1 MPILTPLWTI
11 WGPTWSHLGPNFAH
25 LEPNFVE
32 NSDRI
37 APNMP
42 GRTRRPLQITIFL
55 DFGPLQATIFN
66 EFLVHFASISSAV
79 LHTASDLRLVLSTP
93 LGNDFHS
100 SWYRSLHISHMFCTC
115 FVRCFAC
122 LAPFRLIF
130 SRIGWTST
138 WCCDGRLAKPAQ
150 SGAAPTGCCK
160 P

>member
-1 MPILTPLWTI
+1 MPILTRLWTI
-11 WGPTWSHLGPNFAH
+11 WCPAWSHLGTNFAH
-25 LEPNFVE
+25 LVPNFVE
-32 NSDRI
+32 NSD
-37 APNMP
+37 
-42 GRTRRPLQITIFL
+42 RPLQITIFL

-66 EFLVHFASISSAV
+66 DFWVYFASISSAV
-79 LHTASDLRLVLSTP
+79 LHTASDIRLVLSTP

-100 SWYRSLHISHMFCTC
+100 SWYRYMFCTC

-122 LAPFRLIF
+122 LAPFHLIF